1 MSEQKKQ
8 PIVLLII
15 LVTIIFVAVLLAL
28 EIFRKRPVEKLPS
41 ESPAQNNT
49 EAIKADVPKTPEI
62 APKSADVN
70 SKPAAPA
77 KMRLEDII
85 LQARTWGP
93 VYESLSGRYA
103 PDFTLP
109 DITGRQHKLSDYRGK
124 NVVIIFWATW
134 CGPCKAEI
142 PNLIAL
148 RNTVSADNLAILAIS
163 SGEPAQRVI
172 NFASAN
178 RMNYTVFLD
187 NGNLPSPFD
196 KVNYIPCSFFIM
208 PDGKIKLAAT
218 GLMSLGE
225 IKAIIQAD

>member
-1 MSEQKKQ
+1 MFEQKKQ

-15 LVTIIFVAVLLAL
+15 LVAIILFAAALLAP
-28 EIFRKRPVEKLPS
+28 EIFKKRPD
-41 ESPAQNNT
+41 NT
-49 EAIKADVPKTPEI
+49 EAAKADVPKTSETT
-62 APKSADVN
+62 PKSADVN
-70 SKPAAPA
+70 SKPAVAV

-85 LQARTWGP
+85 LRARTWKP
-93 VYESLSGRYA
+93 VYESWSGRQA

-124 NVVIIFWATW
+124 NVVIVFWATW

-148 RNTVSADNLAILAIS
+148 RNIVSADNLAILAIS

-196 KVNYIPCSFFIM
+196 KINYIPCSFFVR
-208 PDGKIKLAAT
+208 PDGKIKLAT
-218 GLMSLGE
+218 SGLMSLGE

>member
-15 LVTIIFVAVLLAL
+15 LAAIIFAAVLLAP
-28 EIFRKRPVEKLPS
+28 EIFKKQPVEKLPS

-49 EAIKADVPKTPEI
+49 EAVKTNVPKTSET
-62 APKSADVN
+62 APKPADVN
-70 SKPAAPA
+70 SKPAAA
-77 KMRLEDII
+77 VKMRLEDII
-85 LQARTWGP
+85 LRARAWGP
-93 VYESLSGRYA
+93 VYESWSGRYA
-103 PDFTLP
+103 PDFTLS

-124 NVVIIFWATW
+124 NVVIVFWTTW
-134 CGPCKAEI
+134 CGPCKMEI

-148 RNTVSADNLAILAIS
+148 RNTVSTDNLAILAIS
-163 SGEPAQRVI
+163 SGEPAEKVI

-196 KVNYIPCSFFIM
+196 KVNYIPCSFFIR

>member
-15 LVTIIFVAVLLAL
+15 LVAIIFAAVLLAL
-28 EIFRKRPVEKLPS
+28 EIFKKRPD
-41 ESPAQNNT
+41 NT
-49 EAIKADVPKTPEI
+49 EAAKADVPKTSETV
-62 APKSADVN
+62 PKSADVN

-85 LQARTWGP
+85 LRARTWGP
-93 VYESLSGRYA
+93 VYESWSGSYA
-103 PDFTLP
+103 PDFTLS

-124 NVVIIFWATW
+124 NVVIVFWATW
-134 CGPCKAEI
+134 CGPCKMEI

-148 RNTVSADNLAILAIS
+148 RNTVSTDNLAILTIS
-163 SGEPAQRVI
+163 SGEQAQQVI

-178 RMNYTVFLD
+178 RMNYTVLLD

-196 KVNYIPCSFFIM
+196 KINAIPCSFFVR
-208 PDGKIKLAAT
+208 PDGKIKLAAS

>member
-1 MSEQKKQ
+1 MFEQKKQ

-15 LVTIIFVAVLLAL
+15 LVAIILFAAALLAP
-28 EIFRKRPVEKLPS
+28 EIFKKRPD
-41 ESPAQNNT
+41 NT
-49 EAIKADVPKTPEI
+49 EAAKADVPKTSET

-85 LQARTWGP
+85 LRARTWGP
-93 VYESLSGRYA
+93 VYESWSGSYA
-103 PDFTLP
+103 PDFTLS

-124 NVVIIFWATW
+124 NVVIVFWATW
-134 CGPCKAEI
+134 CGPCKREI

-148 RNTVSADNLAILAIS
+148 RNTVSTDNLAILAIS

-178 RMNYTVFLD
+178 RMNYAVFLD
-187 NGNLPSPFD
+187 SGNLPSPFD
-196 KVNYIPCSFFIM
+196 KINSIPCSFFIM
-208 PDGKIKLAAT
+208 PDGKIKLAT
-218 GLMSLGE
+218 SGLMSLGE

>member
-15 LVTIIFVAVLLAL
+15 LAAVILFAGALLAP
-28 EIFRKRPVEKLPS
+28 EIFKKRP
-41 ESPAQNNT
+41 NNT
-49 EAIKADVPKTPEI
+49 ESAKVDVPKTSEA

-70 SKPAAPA
+70 NKPAVAV

-85 LQARTWGP
+85 LRARTWGP
-93 VYESLSGRYA
+93 VYESWSGRYA
-103 PDFTLP
+103 PDFTLS

-124 NVVIIFWATW
+124 NVVIVFWATW
-134 CGPCKAEI
+134 CGPCKIEI

-148 RNTVSADNLAILAIS
+148 RNTVSTDNLAILAIS
-163 SGEPAQRVI
+163 SGEQTEKVV

-178 RMNYTVFLD
+178 KMNYTVLLD

-196 KVNYIPCSFFIM
+196 KINSIPSSFFVR
-208 PDGKIKLAAT
+208 PDGKIKLAT
-218 GLMSLGE
+218 SGLMSLGE

>member
-15 LVTIIFVAVLLAL
+15 LAAIIFAAVLLAL
-28 EIFRKRPVEKLPS
+28 EIFKKRPD
-41 ESPAQNNT
+41 NT
-49 EAIKADVPKTPEI
+49 EAAKADVPKTSEA

-70 SKPAAPA
+70 SKSAAAA

-85 LQARTWGP
+85 LRARTWGP
-93 VYESLSGRYA
+93 VYELWSGRQA
-103 PDFTLP
+103 PDFTLS

-124 NVVIIFWATW
+124 NVVIVFWATW
-134 CGPCKAEI
+134 CGPCKIEI

-148 RNTVSADNLAILAIS
+148 RNTVSTDNLAILAIS
-163 SGEPAQRVI
+163 TGEPAEKVI
-172 NFASAN
+172 NFAAAN
-178 RMNYTVFLD
+178 RMNYTVLLD
-187 NGNLPSPFD
+187 SGNLPSPFD
-196 KVNYIPCSFFIM
+196 KINAIPSSFFIR
-208 PDGKIKLAAT
+208 PDGKIKLAAA

>member
-15 LVTIIFVAVLLAL
+15 LIAVIFAAVLLAW
-28 EIFRKRPVEKLPS
+28 EIFKKRPVEKPLS
-41 ESPAQNNT
+41 EST
-49 EAIKADVPKTPEI
+49 
-62 APKSADVN
+62 DVN
-70 SKPAAPA
+70 SKPVAAV

-93 VYESLSGRYA
+93 VYESWFGRQA
-103 PDFTLP
+103 PDFTLS
-109 DITGRQHKLSDYRGK
+109 DITGKQHKLSDYRGK
-124 NVVIIFWATW
+124 NVVIVFWATW
-134 CGPCKAEI
+134 CGPCKMEI

-148 RNTVSADNLAILAIS
+148 RNTVSTDNLAILAIA
-163 SGEPAQRVI
+163 SGEPAEKVI
-172 NFASAN
+172 NFAAAN
-178 RMNYTVFLD
+178 RINYTVLLD

-196 KVNYIPCSFFIM
+196 KINSIPSSFFVR
-208 PDGKIKLAAT
+208 PDGKIKLAAS

>member
-15 LVTIIFVAVLLAL
+15 LVAIIFTAVLLAM
-28 EIFRKRPVEKLPS
+28 EIFKKRPVEKWPS

-49 EAIKADVPKTPEI
+49 EVAK
-62 APKSADVN
+62 ADVN
-70 SKPAAPA
+70 SKPAMAV

-85 LQARTWGP
+85 LRARTWGP
-93 VYESLSGRYA
+93 VYESWSGRYA

-124 NVVIIFWATW
+124 NVVIVFWATW
-134 CGPCKAEI
+134 CGPCKMEI

-148 RNTVSADNLAILAIS
+148 RNTVSTDNLAILAIA
-163 SGEPAQRVI
+163 SGEPAEKVI

-196 KVNYIPCSFFIM
+196 KVNYIPCSFFIR
-208 PDGKIKLAAT
+208 PDGKIKLAT
-218 GLMSLGE
+218 SGLMSLGE

>member
-15 LVTIIFVAVLLAL
+15 LVAIILFAAVLLAP
-28 EIFRKRPVEKLPS
+28 EIFKKRPVEKLPS
-41 ESPAQNNT
+41 ES
-49 EAIKADVPKTPEI
+49 
-62 APKSADVN
+62 ADVN
-70 SKPAAPA
+70 SKPVAAV

-85 LQARTWGP
+85 LRARTWGP
-93 VYESLSGRYA
+93 VYESWFGRQA
-103 PDFTLP
+103 PDFTLS

-124 NVVIIFWATW
+124 DVVIVFWATW
-134 CGPCKAEI
+134 CGPCKMEI

-148 RNTVSADNLAILAIS
+148 RNTVSTDNLAILAIA
-163 SGEPAQRVI
+163 SGEPAQQVI

-178 RMNYTVFLD
+178 RMNYAVLLND
-187 NGNLPSPFD
+187 GNLPSPFD
-196 KVNYIPCSFFIM
+196 KVNYIPCSFFIR
-208 PDGKIKLAAT
+208 PDGKIKLAAS